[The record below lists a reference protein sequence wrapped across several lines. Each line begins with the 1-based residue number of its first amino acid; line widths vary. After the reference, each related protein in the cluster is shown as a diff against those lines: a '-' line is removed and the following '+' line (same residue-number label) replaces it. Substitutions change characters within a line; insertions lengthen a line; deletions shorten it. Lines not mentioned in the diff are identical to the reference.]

1 MVLGIGGSLS
11 IHHSGSP
18 NPVDS
23 PCSLCLQ
30 QWLATYYPHSVCV
43 CVWYSYC
50 AKLHCDTTLCVC
62 VCCCTEFVEGGF
74 YEDSGKW
81 RQDNSL
87 CETTAPNSVKN
98 GLVVACFVLSF
109 VVIIGWV
116 ACIFL
121 MKRGLRPPPPNKP

>member
-11 IHHSGSP
+11 SHHSGSP

-23 PCSLCLQ
+23 HCSLCLQ
-30 QWLATYYPHSVCV
+30 QWLATYPHSVCV

-50 AKLHCDTTLCVC
+50 AKLHCDTLCVC
-62 VCCCTEFVEGGF
+62 VCCCTEFVKGGF

-116 ACIFL
+116 YRIFL

>member
-30 QWLATYYPHSVCV
+30 QWLATYPHSVCV

-50 AKLHCDTTLCVC
+50 AKLHRVC

-98 GLVVACFVLSF
+98 GLGVACFLLSF

-116 ACIFL
+116 ACLFL
-121 MKRGLRPPPPNKP
+121 MKWGLRPPPNKP

>member
-1 MVLGIGGSLS
+1 M
-11 IHHSGSP
+11 IH
-18 NPVDS
+18 
-23 PCSLCLQ
+23 
-30 QWLATYYPHSVCV
+30 
-43 CVWYSYC
+43 
-50 AKLHCDTTLCVC
+50 CVC

-74 YEDSGKW
+74 SEDSGKW

-109 VVIIGWV
+109 MVIIGWV
-116 ACIFL
+116 YRIFL